1 MDIVSVIA
9 ALALPLAAFFF
20 WARGLIKSRRDDI
33 VLGFSILVLICVVSF
48 VLSGS
53 SAVFSGIGIL
63 IILFGVE
70 TLIVSA
76 FAKQDCPI
84 NKKERISLGVAA
96 LVAGLFFSMIV

>member
-1 MDIVSVIA
+1 MHRTLTILSVVV
-9 ALALPLAAFFF
+9 LGFPFFF

-33 VLGFSILVLICVVSF
+33 ILGFSLLIFLCGAGL

-53 SAVFSGIGIL
+53 SAVFSSIGVVVMF
-63 IILFGVE
+63 FGVE

-84 NKKERISLGVAA
+84 SRKDRISLGVGA
-96 LVAGLFFSMIV
+96 LVAGLFLSMIL

>member
-1 MDIVSVIA
+1 MEIASAIA
-9 ALALPLAAFFF
+9 AVALPLAAFFY

-33 VLGFSILVLICVVSF
+33 ILGFSILVFVCLASF

-53 SAVFSGIGIL
+53 SGVLSGIGIL
-63 IILFGVE
+63 IFLFGVE

-84 NKKERISLGVAA
+84 KKKDRITLGVAA
-96 LVAGLFFSMIV
+96 LFAGLFFSMIL